1 MASFTDS
8 YVLGIGAS
16 DNGPQAR
23 KACTHGCDQGMCGD
37 TTPHVN
43 FLAGETHDVHDG
55 GIGVYSRQI
64 RCPCRDIADGVC
76 KCSSNGFIYP
86 ELRTCFG
93 EVFGEEAPAPE
104 PAAFDAAVADGIQ
117 LLTTEYRRLTLNRP
131 SPTMAAAISHVVSAH
146 VHGYAPAHVMY
157 VVSFDMRNLMR
168 KVIQTWFHIKQ
179 EGNFK
184 LGGRYDVSWKDGN
197 LRLEK
202 ISYKL
207 RHEFTLCNTAA
218 LDYITSMFYDDFDML
233 IDQLHDLLN

>member
-1 MASFTDS
+1 MASSVDC
-8 YVLGIGAS
+8 YVFGMEAS
-16 DNGPQAR
+16 DNGSRAR

-43 FLAGETHDVHDG
+43 FLAGETHDV
-55 GIGVYSRQI
+55 YSRQI

-86 ELRTCFG
+86 ELPACFG
-93 EVFGEEAPAPE
+93 EVFGEEGPTPSDKE
-104 PAAFDAAVADGIQ
+104 FDDAVADGIRC
-117 LLTTEYRRLTLNRP
+117 LSDEYRRLTDGEP
-131 SPTMAAAISHVVSAH
+131 SPTMAAAISHVVSGY
-146 VHGYAPAHVMY
+146 VNEYAPTHVQH
-157 VVSFDMRNLMR
+157 VFHINTRQLMR

-179 EGNFK
+179 EGRFM

-207 RHEFTLCNTAA
+207 RHEYTLCNNAA
-218 LDYITSMFYDDFDML
+218 LDLLMDILCDYRDFL
-233 IDQLHDLLN
+233 APQLNSLLN

>member
-1 MASFTDS
+1 
-8 YVLGIGAS
+8 
-16 DNGPQAR
+16 
-23 KACTHGCDQGMCGD
+23 MCGD

-43 FLAGETHDVHDG
+43 FLAGETHDV
-55 GIGVYSRQI
+55 YSKQI

-86 ELRTCFG
+86 ELPTCFG
-93 EVFGEEAPAPE
+93 EVFGEEGPTPSDKE
-104 PAAFDAAVADGIQ
+104 FDDAMADGIQ
-117 LLTTEYRRLTLNRP
+117 LLTDEYRRLTDGEP
-131 SPTMAAAISHVVSAH
+131 SPTMAAAILHVVSAH

-179 EGNFK
+179 EGSFT

-207 RHEFTLCNTAA
+207 RHEYTLCNDKA
-218 LDYITSMFYDDFDML
+218 LSLIMDILCDDRDFL
-233 IDQLHDLLN
+233 APQLNSLLN